1 MSLAATMTD
10 QQVPSEN
17 PVFELWSYCPY
28 LGCGERTNA
37 SGRSTFCGQCGSPF
51 NVCHKCSVGNR
62 LLASFCRGCGEKQ
75 DVEVWPMEAGLRSDV
90 IERSS
95 IKSVGDV
102 QAPFPLQLGS
112 GVQVSPIAADGL
124 IVIGQSD
131 GSVAL
136 VSEYTGSRLGT
147 LSIGSPILVTPALE
161 SGVLFVASGTE
172 LRSFDIASFLDQRAL
187 QELAPIWTTR
197 CEGEAI
203 TQPLVVDGE
212 AIYCVT
218 RSGQRAILYAIA
230 QSNGSEL
237 WRTEFTLE
245 KRQMG
250 PPLLVHDQVVL
261 INTAGEVN
269 LVHPSTGEIKKSFS
283 LNRPLDPQVQPFVV
297 DKRVYL
303 SDPKGYI
310 FELVLGGSGPLINP
324 LYDCNSRV
332 SSVAASSQF
341 IAVGHMAGI
350 TLLSARGHE
359 IWSTDISESV
369 STTPI
374 IAGESVFALDD
385 SGNGLLFSVL
395 RANPERRMKLLPGEV
410 GMTPLITHS
419 RIVVVGA
426 DGKVVAFPWQ

>member
-1 MSLAATMTD
+1 MSLAATMSD
-10 QQVPSEN
+10 QPIPIEN
-17 PVFELWSYCPY
+17 PVFELWNYCPY
-28 LGCGERTNA
+28 LGCGERMNA
-37 SGRSTFCGQCGSPF
+37 SGRSTSCGQCGSPF
-51 NVCHKCSVGNR
+51 NVCHKCGVGNR

-75 DVEVWPMEAGLRSDV
+75 EIEVWPMEAGLRSDV

-95 IKSVGDV
+95 VNSVGDV

-124 IVIGQSD
+124 IVIAQSD

-136 VSEYTGSRLGT
+136 ISEYTGSRIGT
-147 LSIGSPILVTPALE
+147 LSIGSPVLVTPALE
-161 SGVLFVASGTE
+161 SGVLFLATGSE
-172 LRSFDIASFLDQRAL
+172 LRAYDIAGFLDERAL
-187 QELAPIWTTR
+187 QELAPMWTTE

-212 AIYCVT
+212 AVYCLT
-218 RSGQRAILYAIA
+218 RSGQQAILYSIA
-230 QSNGSEL
+230 QSNGGQR
-237 WRTEFTLE
+237 WKTEFALG
-245 KRQMG
+245 KQQMG
-250 PPLLVHDQVVL
+250 PPLLVGDQIVL
-261 INTAGEVN
+261 INTAGEVS
-269 LVHPSTGEIKKSFS
+269 LLQPSTGEIKKAFS
-283 LNRPLDPQVQPFVV
+283 LNRALDPQVQPSVV
-297 DKRVYL
+297 DHRIYL

-310 FELVLGGSGPLINP
+310 FELVLSGSGPLINS

-332 SSVAASSQF
+332 SSIAASPHY

-350 TLLSARGHE
+350 TLLSSRGHE

-369 STTPI
+369 STIPI

-385 SGNGLLFSVL
+385 SGNGLLFNVL

-410 GMTPLITHS
+410 GMAPLITHS